1 MSRSLRLLCWLATRS
16 RSNASVSEIR
26 CRGRRSCVGTAPGSR
41 PAASPGGWREGDQG
55 AGRRDGHSRYRGADA
70 LATVT
75 STYGIEAGL
84 VGLVF
89 AVVATAMITLAWAL
103 AR

>member
-1 MSRSLRLLCWLATRS
+1 MRATR
-16 RSNASVSEIR
+16 AQVA
-26 CRGRRSCVGTAPGSR
+26 GMGTAVT
-41 PAASPGGWREGDQG
+41 AVLT
-55 AGRRDGHSRYRGADA
+55 A

-75 STYGIEAGL
+75 GTYGIEAGL